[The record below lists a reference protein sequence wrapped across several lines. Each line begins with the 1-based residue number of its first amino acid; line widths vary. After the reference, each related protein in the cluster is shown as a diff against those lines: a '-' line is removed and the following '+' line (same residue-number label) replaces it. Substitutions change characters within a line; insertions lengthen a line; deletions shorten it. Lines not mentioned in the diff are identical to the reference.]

1 MGGGGG
7 VRAMACQTTRELT
20 SGNALLQESDDWMR
34 MAEAVHW
41 SLAGCV
47 QPIRSNSEMTS
58 TMREARR
65 TMIALQI
72 QEGQYQLWVWHRCA
86 QCWPPS
92 PEESHLDG
100 STLRLVLLIASN
112 EVVDEG

>member
-1 MGGGGG
+1 
-7 VRAMACQTTRELT
+7 
-20 SGNALLQESDDWMR
+20 

-65 TMIALQI
+65 TMTALQ
-72 QEGQYQLWVWHRCA
+72 EGKKGSTSCGCGTGVHA
-86 QCWPPS
+86 HCWPPS
-92 PEESHLDG
+92 PEERHLDG
-100 STLRLVLLIASN
+100 STLRLVLLVASN
-112 EVVDEG
+112 EVIDEG